1 MSHNPHNWSDG
12 IPDCIIFASTADAER
27 GAAMYRSMA
36 DALDAQAER
45 IKALEGALRGGADLI
60 DGDLVGPEWR
70 AACRKFTTEARAL
83 LGEK

>member
-1 MSHNPHNWSDG
+1 MTINKDLRDFAAIVRDYGDSDSYSDMA
-12 IPDCIIFASTADAER
+12 IRA
-27 GAAMYRSMA
+27 A
-36 DALDAQAER
+36 DALDAQEAR